1 MFRSLT
7 ILACAAAGFADGAAT
22 VDLGGP
28 ITIRGEHTAAAA
40 LAACAAQS
48 GHRIGG
54 LANLGPAAHGFDL
67 AGDAPGAIRA
77 VAEQSG
83 VVVVRTGEWDWLALP
98 RPELP
103 PPPPPTADL
112 APLRLVLRGAHY
124 PVKSGTDQLDQP
136 LRLVLELDFE
146 TSSDLAAAW
155 LSGLDAS
162 SLRLRCDVGDEP
174 RLLEQAYR
182 PFDARRL
189 RLGQLASLP
198 FSLPAAEATSAVLSG
213 ELLCFEARQPV
224 SFQIAPDAVGA
235 EVTEAELQLRVLSAE
250 PTGTAWRL
258 TVGLRRPLVLGDPLP
273 WLDALLTTTAGTRV
287 RPRELVVREAMTDR
301 EAAAADDA
309 PAEQIARLDFSLPAG
324 ERVARVDL
332 HVAKRHRPWRRVP
345 FELGPLRLPESPV
358 AAGAAAP

>member
-1 MFRSLT
+1 MG
-7 ILACAAAGFADGAAT
+7 LAGAAAARTPA
-22 VDLGGP
+22 
-28 ITIRGEHTAAAA
+28 TAAA
-40 LAACAAQS
+40 S
-48 GHRIGG
+48 
-54 LANLGPAAHGFDL
+54 
-67 AGDAPGAIRA
+67 
-77 VAEQSG
+77 
-83 VVVVRTGEWDWLALP
+83 
-98 RPELP
+98 
-103 PPPPPTADL
+103 ADL
-112 APLRLVLRGAHY
+112 ARSAGAAGAHY
-124 PVKSGTDQLDQP
+124 PVKSGTISSTAAPVVLGLNFETLLGSCGGVDQLTG
-136 LRLVLELDFE
+136 FH
-146 TSSDLAAAW
+146 
-155 LSGLDAS
+155 

-258 TVGLRRPLVLGDPLP
+258 TVGLRRPLVSASVP